1 MIRND
6 YGMIERLTDS
16 EVHFSKYFFPLCK
29 SRKISEN
36 VTVTIGILV
45 RVYIYVGIGIL

>member
-36 VTVTIGILV
+36 GNDRYIGTGI
-45 RVYIYVGIGIL
+45 YIYVGIGIL